1 MVIVSTKGYEKSPA
15 EWSIKARI
23 VFRGDAVRDEDNQAA
38 VFDELAA
45 STPTSLGGLNVFGL
59 WDGRA

>member
-1 MVIVSTKGYEKSPA
+1 MRSRPQHGLAY
-15 EWSIKARI
+15 ARI

-38 VFDELAA
+38 VFDELTA